1 MNPRIHS
8 LKTNRSRALLH
19 LPSRDPSDWL
29 QTASAGARELEK
41 SQKTIASRELTC
53 QVRFC
58 RLRKQVKSRVKTRLP
73 PSRSVDESNM
83 IEFNEDETTA
93 SSHAVSMSGE
103 STCAALSHWTC
114 IALSVRKP
122 RGIGTTRYVILSER
136 SRVFDNLFTAS
147 GPFFS
152 SCSTNVSS
160 FCVVI
165 WKGGGRFRVYKI
177 IDSFRQSVKVHAEEK
192 VSACL

>member
-1 MNPRIHS
+1 
-8 LKTNRSRALLH
+8 
-19 LPSRDPSDWL
+19 
-29 QTASAGARELEK
+29 
-41 SQKTIASRELTC
+41 
-53 QVRFC
+53 
-58 RLRKQVKSRVKTRLP
+58 
-73 PSRSVDESNM
+73 M

-136 SRVFDNLFTAS
+136 SRVFDNLFAAS

-152 SCSTNVSS
+152 SAFPTFVFADIQRASH
-160 FCVVI
+160 
-165 WKGGGRFRVYKI
+165 
-177 IDSFRQSVKVHAEEK
+177 FRQELSSEYYLVFRI
-192 VSACL
+192 